1 MDSPTFGL
9 GDEELASIR
18 VRGLGD
24 PITGGCR
31 KGFGGGRDMVVVVAE
46 TARLGGGG
54 GGIARLG
61 SGRRRLGRAGS
72 SWGVARVVSGSD

>member
-1 MDSPTFGL
+1 MDSPTFGI
-9 GDEELASIR
+9 GDKELASIR

-46 TARLGGGG
+46 TAQLGG
-54 GGIARLG
+54 A
-61 SGRRRLGRAGS
+61 AG
-72 SWGVARVVSGSD
+72 A